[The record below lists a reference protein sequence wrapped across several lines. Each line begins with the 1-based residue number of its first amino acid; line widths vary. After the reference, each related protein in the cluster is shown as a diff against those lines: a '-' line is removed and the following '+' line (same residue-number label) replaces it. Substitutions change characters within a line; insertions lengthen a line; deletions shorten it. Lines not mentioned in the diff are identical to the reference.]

1 MTADEVIAEHIRFVT
16 EESSRIRTGSIPA
29 RLGIPYGDSD
39 RERVDIF
46 GTDLP
51 DDAPIFVYFS
61 GGYWQMMSGD
71 ISAYVVEPMY
81 SANVVTVIVDY
92 TRAPGSKFFK
102 LSIFML
108 FYLSGCLFVFH
119 FLQSLLTCPAATGR

>member
-1 MTADEVIAEHIRFVT
+1 MTADEVVTEHVRFVT

-29 RLGIPYGDSD
+29 RLGVPYGDSD

-51 DDAPIFVYFS
+51 DDSPIFVYIS
-61 GGYWQMMSGD
+61 GGYWQMMSGE

-81 SANVVTVIVDY
+81 EANIVTVVVDY
-92 TRAPGSKFFK
+92 ARAPAGKGS
-102 LSIFML
+102 
-108 FYLSGCLFVFH
+108 GVFH
-119 FLQSLLTCPAATGR
+119 SKSLIGGGPGVGPGVGPGGGLEI